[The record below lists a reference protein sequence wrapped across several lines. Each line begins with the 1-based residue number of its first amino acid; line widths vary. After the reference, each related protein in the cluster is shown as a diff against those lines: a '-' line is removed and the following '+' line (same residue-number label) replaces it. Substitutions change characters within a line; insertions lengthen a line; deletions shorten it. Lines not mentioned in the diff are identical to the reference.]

1 MTLLLPN
8 GPPIIAL
15 TPREKNAAHNGV
27 MRLNV
32 AQIKAAEHSLI
43 ELNPNFSARFGAGRV
58 MASLVL
64 LTTLVAI
71 IGVIMGWGRQVS
83 YIMIALNLPL
93 LIIRILTLFDFNSEA
108 KGFDG
113 GKYREGL
120 DDLPIYS
127 LLIAVYNEK
136 DVISNLITALSK
148 LIWAKNKLDIIFLC
162 EEDDIKTYEEIQKHK
177 SLLKFRTL
185 ILPKGEIK
193 TKPRALQAGFEY
205 VRGKYVAVFDAEDR
219 PHPEQL
225 LEAYDAFLRGD
236 EKLAVVQAPLVP
248 WNFRENIIAALF
260 AVDYATWYRV
270 IIPFYAR
277 FFKVFPLG
285 GTSNHFKVETL
296 KAVGGWDPANLTE
309 DADLGMRF
317 ALFGYTAGNIYL
329 PTEEEAPPRL
339 SVWLR
344 QRTRWIQGHLQTLD
358 VAGRNFKI
366 GLKKQSRFEYL
377 SIIFALASGPFYGA
391 LRLPMLILLFLNPYD
406 QGLIWI
412 FPLLET
418 LIATKAVIRD
428 GRYILLLQN
437 FLLPFY
443 WLIQTIA
450 LYRAIYRVFTKPL
463 IWEKTMHGKGARLQ
477 RLRFKCFN

>member
-1 MTLLLPN
+1 MTLLLPKSA
-8 GPPIIAL
+8 PIVASL
-15 TPREKNAAHNGV
+15 PAEKNAAHNST

-32 AQIKAAEHSLI
+32 AQIKAAERYLI
-43 ELNPNFSARFGAGRV
+43 KLNPNFSARFGAGRV
-58 MASLVL
+58 VAGLVL
-64 LTTLVAI
+64 FVTFVAI
-71 IGVIMGWGRQVS
+71 IGVFAGFGRLVS

-93 LIIRILTLFDFNSEA
+93 LIIRILTLFDFNRA
-108 KGFDG
+108 TKVFKRD
-113 GKYREGL
+113 KYNERL

-136 DVISNLITALSK
+136 DVIGNLVDALSQ
-148 LIWAKNKLDIIFLC
+148 LIWAENKLDIIFLC
-162 EEDDIKTYEEIQKHK
+162 EEDDVKTYDEIQKHN
-177 SLLKFRTL
+177 SRLKFRTI

-205 VRGKYVAVFDAEDR
+205 VRGKYVAVYDAEDR

-225 LEAYDAFLRGD
+225 LEAYDAFLNGD

-248 WNFRENIIAALF
+248 WNYRENFISALF

-270 IIPFYAR
+270 VIPFYAR

-285 GTSNHFKVETL
+285 GTSNHFKVEIL
-296 KAVGGWDPANLTE
+296 KLVGGWDPANLTE

-317 ALFGYTAGNIYL
+317 ALFGYMAGNIYL

-358 VAGRNFKI
+358 VAGRNFKTGI
-366 GLKKQSRFEYL
+366 KKQSRFEYL

-391 LRLPMLILLFLNPYD
+391 LRLPMLLLLLLNPYN
-406 QGLIWI
+406 QGLIWV
-412 FPLLET
+412 FPMLEAM
-418 LIATKAVIRD
+418 IAIKAVIRD

-450 LYRAIYRVFTKPL
+450 LYRAIFRVFTKPL
-463 IWEKTMHGKGARLQ
+463 IWEKTMHGKSARLQ
-477 RLRFKCFN
+477 RLPFKCFR